1 VEARYYPLVGRAVI
15 SILGE
20 VLGPE
25 HFTREKEQAWVKAHA
40 EISQAMVAPT
50 YRTKAPAEA
59 PRVA

>member
-1 VEARYYPLVGRAVI
+1 MI